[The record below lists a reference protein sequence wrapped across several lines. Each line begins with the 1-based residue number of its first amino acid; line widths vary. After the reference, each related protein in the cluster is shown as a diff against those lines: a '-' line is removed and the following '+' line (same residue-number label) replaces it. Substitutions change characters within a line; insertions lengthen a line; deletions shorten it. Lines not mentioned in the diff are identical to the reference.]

1 MTDNLKA
8 ILKRE
13 NLEFLLDFF
22 LSQGVTDSILQDFT
36 DLDLRELGVTKIGE
50 RMRLLSAFKLEA
62 SESPHIKTSFFSNQT
77 PLRKSSLIHVKGGLL
92 PESSSI
98 LVRKIHPFEISRHAV
113 TLEKWKTVHNW
124 AISNEFE
131 IELGASVGFNYPV
144 TLISWYDVLKWCNAQ
159 SLMEGLEPVYQVQGQ
174 SGFYMRGEFG
184 AENSNKISFNPKAS
198 GYRLPTEGEW
208 EWAARGGINAQD
220 SIYSGS
226 DQLEEVGWFSVNSQW
241 QLHPVGEKKPNELGL
256 YDMSGNVWEW
266 CWDASCSGRRIRGG
280 CWKYD
285 AEVCSVTFRRIYFP
299 NYRSN
304 RVGFRLARSL

>member
-1 MTDNLKA
+1 MTDNLQV

-13 NLEFLLDFF
+13 NLEFLLDLF
-22 LSQGVTDSILQDFT
+22 LREGVTDSILQGFT
-36 DLDLRELGVTKIGE
+36 DLDLRELGVSKIGE
-50 RMRLLSAFKLEA
+50 RMRLLSAFKTQTIEPLQNK
-62 SESPHIKTSFFSNQT
+62 IKA
-77 PLRKSSLIHVKGGLL
+77 PLPKTTLIHVDGGLL
-92 PESSSI
+92 PENSSI
-98 LVRKIHPFEISRHAV
+98 IVRKIHPFEISRHAV

-131 IELGASVGFNYPV
+131 IDLGASVGFNYPV
-144 TLISWYDVLKWCNAQ
+144 TLISWYDALKWCNAQ
-159 SLMEGLEPVYQVQGQ
+159 SLMEGLEPVYQAQGQ
-174 SGFYMRGEFG
+174 SGIYKRGDFG
-184 AENSNKISFNPKAS
+184 SENSNKISFNPKAS

-208 EWAARGGINAQD
+208 EWAARGGLNSRC

-226 DQLEEVGWFSVNSQW
+226 DQLDDVGWFSENSQGR
-241 QLHPVGEKKPNELGL
+241 LHPVGEKKPNELGL

-280 CWKYD
+280 CWNYD
-285 AEVCSVTFRRIYFP
+285 AEVCSVFFRRIYFP